1 MFVVTLLLSLFA
13 GEAPRITVNAP
24 VHRIAASGQ
33 CQTFEIRTTCGI
45 EAEGQVQVESVASDD
60 PDGRMA
66 IVGPTTVAVRTTGS
80 TLEPARRYSVE
91 FSVEDARGNV
101 SFDRCH
107 IVVNGMKTADTG
119 PAVSCLAGDDC
130 RCE

>member
-1 MFVVTLLLSLFA
+1 MIVVTLLLSLFA

-24 VHRIAASGQ
+24 VQRIAASGQ
-33 CQTFEIRTTCGI
+33 CQTFDIRTTCGI
-45 EAEGQVQVESVASDD
+45 QTDGRVTIESVASDD
-60 PDGRMA
+60 PNGRMA
-66 IVGPTTVAVRTTGS
+66 ILGPTTVALQAARSKGVQG
-80 TLEPARRYSVE
+80 RRYSVE
-91 FSVEDARGNV
+91 FSVEDARGNL

-107 IVVNGMKTADTG
+107 FVIAGATSVGAG